1 MSDIKFTEVELN
13 RIELN
18 PGEVLIA
25 TVKSDEL
32 DGDSMSSLAEM
43 LRGVFPNNKVIV
55 MGTGSEGNINFT
67 VAKDA
72 LVSDTKVGCGTTPT
86 NFCTDCSCGKKE
98 AYEQGETK

>member
-1 MSDIKFTEVELN
+1 MSETKFTEVELN

-25 TVKSDEL
+25 TVTSDEL
-32 DGDSMSSLAEM
+32 DGQSMSSLAEM

-55 MGTGSEGNINFT
+55 MGTGSEGKINFT

-72 LVSDTKVGCGTTPT
+72 LVSDNKENTESDAACS
-86 NFCTDCSCGKKE
+86 DCSCGKNKE
-98 AYEQGETK
+98 S